1 MEISAIGASYATDDS
16 KKILNLKMTTY
27 VDDVNTHHTNTDEPN
42 NIEYNMHHDYNKWRS
57 LLEAS
62 GGQLAPEKCNYYLT
76 QWTFQPNGKPK
87 MELARATQQEET
99 ISEVINPI
107 QTMLQSLGINISP
120 ENPIITQQNQWTENK
135 KHTFNILKTNK
146 MSYTEAEILYKT
158 IYNPQIQYLL
168 PFLAFQKKEIHQIT
182 KHTMAEFL

>member
-1 MEISAIGASYATDDS
+1 METSAIRASYATDDS
-16 KKILNLKMTTY
+16 QKSLNLKMTTY
-27 VDDVNTHHTNTDEPN
+27 VDDVNTHHTNTDESN
-42 NIEYNMHHDYNKWRS
+42 NTEYNMHHDYNKWKS
-57 LLEAS
+57 LLKAS

-87 MELARATQQEET
+87 MELARATQHKET

-107 QTMLQSLGINISP
+107 QTMHWSLGINISP
-120 ENPIITQQNQWTENK
+120 ESPIITQQNQWIDKE
-135 KHTFNILKTNK
+135 KHTLNISKTNK

-168 PFLAFQKKEIHQIT
+168 PFLAFQKRYTTNHR
-182 KHTMAEFL
+182 KHNG